1 MPPIQQKFKKKNTIA
16 YDADLRKQLKHIHDL
31 LGEDVTDVASQ
42 AMEYGFKFQPEAKSL
57 LKAISKLTSDLSITI
72 LDAKSDKKKL
82 NKEEQEDF
90 DRVKGMTDVLGNLQY
105 KMNEVIKDVGVFNK
119 ATEELYESGL
129 DLAEEIV
136 TSQEQ
141 FRELRSDFNA
151 IGFLS
156 KDPNISSLLDE

>member
-82 NKEEQEDF
+82 NK
-90 DRVKGMTDVLGNLQY
+90 GMTDVLGNLQY